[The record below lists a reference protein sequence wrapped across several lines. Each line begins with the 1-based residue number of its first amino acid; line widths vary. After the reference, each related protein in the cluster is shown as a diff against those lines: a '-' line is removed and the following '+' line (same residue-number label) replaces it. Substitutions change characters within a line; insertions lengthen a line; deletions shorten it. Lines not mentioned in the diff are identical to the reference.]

1 MGLLDKV
8 FSNKPDYP
16 ELAPDGQL
24 AQQVQGVRQ
33 PLEDL
38 MDQVKDP
45 IEIVPAE
52 ERTFIFIGKPP
63 KKFGVAWIEGT
74 NVENFQKR
82 AQDAGIGASRME
94 DISGKL
100 RSAYEKYENSDRY
113 VTDLAGRKVV
123 VTPSNDLNRDINA
136 IVNQVLE

>member
-100 RSAYEKYENSDRY
+100 RSAYEKYENSD
-113 VTDLAGRKVV
+113 
-123 VTPSNDLNRDINA
+123 
-136 IVNQVLE
+136 

>member
-16 ELAPDGQL
+16 EIASDGQL
-24 AQQVQGVRQ
+24 AQQVQDLHQ

-38 MDQVKDP
+38 MGQVKDP
-45 IEIVPAE
+45 MEIVPAE
-52 ERTFIFIGKPP
+52 ERTFIIIGKPP

-82 AQDAGIGASRME
+82 AQDAGVGASQME

-100 RSAYEKYENSDRY
+100 RSAYEKHENSDRY
-113 VTDLAGRKVV
+113 VTTVAGREVV
-123 VTPSNDLNRDINA
+123 VTPSKDLNRDINA
-136 IVNQVLE
+136 IVSQALQ